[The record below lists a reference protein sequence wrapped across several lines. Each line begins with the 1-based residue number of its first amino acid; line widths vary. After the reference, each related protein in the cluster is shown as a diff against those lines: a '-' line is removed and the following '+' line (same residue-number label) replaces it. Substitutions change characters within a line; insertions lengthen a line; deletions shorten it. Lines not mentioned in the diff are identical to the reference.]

1 MRLAGAYV
9 GIGSR
14 GRKEDTLEEDGQ
26 DTMAEDDEG
35 SGKEKNGR

>member
-1 MRLAGAYV
+1 MILAGAYV

-14 GRKEDTLEEDGQ
+14 GRREDTLEEDGRN
-26 DTMAEDDEG
+26 TMAEDDGG